1 MKNFVVTSALIRV
14 DHKKKREE
22 RKLLSVYLSAEN
34 KETAVGAALDEAR
47 RENPYFNIEN
57 WVVIQI
63 T

>member
-1 MKNFVVTSALIRV
+1 MKHYVVTVALIRV

-22 RKLLSVYLSAEN
+22 RKLRSVHLEAVN

-47 RENPYFNIEN
+47 REAPLFNIEN
-57 WVVIQI
+57 WVVIQL